1 MDGGEEVSCGLVVAR
16 GDGTELFE
24 SDEEFFDQMARFVEF
39 AVERAASATI
49 GSGRDHHSLAGRRQ
63 WLDDTSIGVKRLV
76 GDQRLWLHVRQQ
88 VVSAYEIVGFAA
100 GQMEAKRIA
109 KSIRQ
114 SMDLAAQSAARA
126 SDSLVLTGFFW
137 APALC

>member
-24 SDEEFFDQMARFVEF
+24 SGEEIFDQMARFVEF

-63 WLDDTSIGVKRLV
+63 WLDDTRIGVKRLAIN
-76 GDQRLWLHVRQQ
+76 
-88 VVSAYEIVGFAA
+88 VSGCMS
-100 GQMEAKRIA
+100 GNRW
-109 KSIRQ
+109 
-114 SMDLAAQSAARA
+114 SAPTRSWASPPLKWKPSGLPRA
-126 SDSLVLTGFFW
+126 
-137 APALC
+137 